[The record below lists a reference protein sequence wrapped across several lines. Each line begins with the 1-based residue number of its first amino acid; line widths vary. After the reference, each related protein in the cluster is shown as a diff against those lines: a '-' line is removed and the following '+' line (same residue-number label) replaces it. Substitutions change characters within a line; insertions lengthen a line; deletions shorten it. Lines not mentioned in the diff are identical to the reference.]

1 MSALTELVRNIAS
14 ILPEVR
20 KPKIKQTLTTRLL
33 WTGVALITYLVMAQI
48 PLYGVAS
55 GMSDQ
60 LSYTRIIFASA
71 QGTLM
76 ELGIG
81 PIVTAGLIL
90 QLLKGAEIIKLDFK
104 KTQDRALFSAS
115 TKILAI
121 TVTFAEA
128 IAFMIGGAFGTG
140 LTTPTMIVIISQIM
154 FAGLMVILLDELLQ
168 KGWGL
173 GSGISLFIA
182 AGVAQQIFWNIFSL
196 IPSGTGYFGVIPNT
210 ISNFLSNSP
219 ESVFMRPGGLP
230 DILTMSLTFAIIGLI
245 VYAEGIRIEIP
256 ITSVKYRGFQ
266 GTYPIKLL
274 YVSVLPVI
282 LTGALLANVIFF
294 SQFIWSR
301 YNPANSNSLLNL
313 IAIFNVNDPT
323 QGPIGGLAYYI
334 SPPRGIEVASVEPV
348 RAITYML
355 FYVVMCTIFARV
367 WVEIGGLGAKSVAKN
382 LLGANVQVPGFRRS
396 QASVEVVLQRYIPVI
411 TIIGGIL
418 MGILASGA
426 DILGI
431 FGGGTGILLMVSIT
445 MNYYQILMKERLEAM
460 MPGLASFLGKG

>member
-1 MSALTELVRNIAS
+1 
-14 ILPEVR
+14 
-20 KPKIKQTLTTRLL
+20 
-33 WTGVALITYLVMAQI
+33 
-48 PLYGVAS
+48 
-55 GMSDQ
+55 
-60 LSYTRIIFASA
+60 
-71 QGTLM
+71 
-76 ELGIG
+76 
-81 PIVTAGLIL
+81 
-90 QLLKGAEIIKLDFK
+90 
-104 KTQDRALFSAS
+104 
-115 TKILAI
+115 
-121 TVTFAEA
+121 
-128 IAFMIGGAFGTG
+128 
-140 LTTPTMIVIISQIM
+140 
-154 FAGLMVILLDELLQ
+154 
-168 KGWGL
+168 
-173 GSGISLFIA
+173 
-182 AGVAQQIFWNIFSL
+182 
-196 IPSGTGYFGVIPNT
+196 
-210 ISNFLSNSP
+210 
-219 ESVFMRPGGLP
+219 
-230 DILTMSLTFAIIGLI
+230 
-245 VYAEGIRIEIP
+245 
-256 ITSVKYRGFQ
+256 
-266 GTYPIKLL
+266 
-274 YVSVLPVI
+274 

-348 RAITYML
+348 CTITYML